1 MRAIFLLTLC
11 VCGTGAFQITPQR
24 RLLVD
29 AYQAAAR
36 ALGYG
41 RKQIASWLGLSEAQ
55 WRKQFEAEDGQ
66 HVSLYRLADTPPDVM
81 RTWIKAIGPAYGLR
95 VFDRNDEIVA
105 LIDANRAQVSA
116 QRRQH
121 GGTLPAEQERR
132 RA

>member
-1 MRAIFLLTLC
+1 MRALLLITVC
-11 VCGTGAFQITPQR
+11 VGASAAFQITPQR

-66 HVSLYRLADTPPDVM
+66 HVSLYRIADTPPDVM

-105 LIDANRAQVSA
+105 LIDANLAQVTH
-116 QRRQH
+116 QRRQQR
-121 GGTLPAEQERR
+121 LPVEQERR